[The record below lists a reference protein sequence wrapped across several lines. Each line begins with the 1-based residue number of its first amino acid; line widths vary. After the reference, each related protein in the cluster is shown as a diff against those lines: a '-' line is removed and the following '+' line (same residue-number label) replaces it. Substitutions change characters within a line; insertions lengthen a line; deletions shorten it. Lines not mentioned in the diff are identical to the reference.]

1 MTVNQLAQTH
11 NISERAIRAK
21 AKKALQAGTA
31 LKIGDSSY
39 KVELSSSASSRGK
52 VYKFSKQNDTIIV
65 DMALNDA
72 DKKWLKAPKD
82 KQHTAILKAKLVAQW
97 ERRDKSLSFDKFIK
111 TLSSEFNDLTIAQA
125 SFFRWVKAVRKAK
138 ELNIP
143 PSYLLLDN
151 RGGMRGSGSLTKP
164 MQNFLENEILRNP
177 TIKYKRL
184 WQYLKNNF
192 DNVPSYSTIE
202 RFAKRFMANNTF
214 VMEFA
219 SNPTK
224 AVGKLRPAFGRMD
237 ANITYANQLWELDAT
252 PADIITADG
261 KRLTISAGIDVYS
274 RRVVAVIEETASF
287 TTLSK
292 LFRKAIKILGIP
304 DAVKTDNGKDYTSN
318 NFSYMCQRLQ
328 TEQILTPP
336 YSGYYKPHIERFFR
350 TMSHELF
357 EELPGYI
364 GHNVAQREAIQNR
377 QTFQKKLEAQAK
389 WREEQ
394 KNGNEFAKKFAL
406 KKENLGL
413 SITLPITRAELEE
426 WLDKWIK
433 MYENRLHRGINAK
446 PIEKFNNSVVPIK
459 RVSDQR
465 VLDILV
471 GLSELKKIT
480 KKGITW
486 NKIVYTAP
494 ELWEFVGEKVY
505 VLMDDDLGKVY
516 VYDTSYNY
524 ITTATEPEFSGK
536 SRAEFIKATKKFDKK
551 VRKVVKMLEELRAE
565 PNEYMKQHIDLALE
579 QIEPNQTKEQ
589 IGYEFK
595 TDLTKSVI
603 EALEDN
609 NQEVHEELKDDSI
622 VPTVDTKPVFNS
634 PYDRFIY
641 ELKNNCVSEK
651 TMKLAKKYPQ
661 SWEAANKA
669 AS

>member
-1 MTVNQLAQTH
+1 MTVKELAQKH
-11 NISERAIRAK
+11 NISERAVRAK
-21 AKKALQAGTA
+21 AKKALETSTA
-31 LKIGDSSY
+31 LKIGDSTY

-52 VYKFSKQNDTIIV
+52 VYKFSKQNDTVLV
-65 DMALNDA
+65 DTSLKEA
-72 DKKWLKAPKD
+72 DKKWLKAPKE
-82 KQHTAILKAKLVAQW
+82 KQRIAVLKAKLVTQW
-97 ERRDKSLSFDKFIK
+97 ERRDKRLNFDRFIK
-111 TLSSEFNDLTIAQA
+111 TLSSEFSDLTITQA

-138 ELNIP
+138 ELKIP

-151 RGGMRGSGSLTKP
+151 RGGMRGTGSLTKE
-164 MQNFLENEILRNP
+164 MQNFLEKEILRNP

-192 DNVPSYSTIE
+192 ENVPSYSTVE
-202 RFAKRFMANNTF
+202 RFAKRFIENNAF
-214 VMEFA
+214 IMEFA
-219 SNPTK
+219 KDPTK

-261 KRLTISAGIDVYS
+261 KRLTISAAIDVYS
-274 RRVVAVIEETASF
+274 RRVVVVIEESASF
-287 TTLSK
+287 STLSK

-318 NFSYMCQRLQ
+318 NFALMCQRLQ
-328 TEQILTPP
+328 IEQILTPP

-357 EELPGYI
+357 EELPGFI

-389 WREEQ
+389 WRQEQ
-394 KNGNEFAKKFAL
+394 KSGNEFAKKFAL

-413 SITLPITRAELEE
+413 NINLPITRAELEE
-426 WLDKWIK
+426 WINKWIK
-433 MYENRLHRGINAK
+433 VYENRLHRGINAK
-446 PIEKFNNSVVPIK
+446 PIEKFNNSIMPIK

-465 VLDILV
+465 ILDILV
-471 GLSELKKIT
+471 GLSELKKVT

-516 VYDTSYNY
+516 VYDTNYNY
-524 ITTATEPEFSGK
+524 ITTATEPELVGK

-551 VRKVVKMLEELRAE
+551 VRKIVKMLEELRAE

-579 QIEPNQTKEQ
+579 QIEPNQTEEG
-589 IGYEFK
+589 IGYEYK
-595 TDLTKSVI
+595 TDITKSVI

-609 NQEVHEELKDDSI
+609 QEEVHQELKDDSI
-622 VPTVDTKPVFNS
+622 VPTEDTKPVFNS
-634 PYDRFIY
+634 PYDRFVY
-641 ELKNNCVSEK
+641 ELKHNCVSEK
-651 TMKLAKKYPQ
+651 TKKLAAKYPD
-661 SWEAANKA
+661 SWEAAKKA